1 MRISDPVQAA
11 DYDTALAAFGSAA
24 GPGVAAVFHAVRAM
38 PYRSGKD
45 RTPLTALRTGRGA
58 CTAKHIL
65 LRDLLRARGLR
76 ADVELVECDF
86 AAAVPPHPSMP
97 DALRRAAGAGGVRDV
112 HCWVRLHDGAG
123 DLCLDATWPDAVA
136 PYGFAVN
143 DGWTGRGDTRPAVT
157 GGVVRA
163 APEDVLTAKA
173 ALLAG
178 FTAEERRIR
187 LAFLADLSAWL
198 ERLPSEQQGGRQ

>member
-1 MRISDPVQAA
+1 MPISEPAQDYAA
-11 DYDTALAAFGSAA
+11 ALAGFAASA
-24 GPGVAAVFHAVRAM
+24 GPGVVAAFHAVRAM
-38 PYRSGKD
+38 PYRSGND

-58 CTAKHIL
+58 CTAKHIV

-97 DALRRAAGAGGVRDV
+97 DALRRVAIAGGVRDI
-112 HCWVRLHDGAG
+112 HCWVRLHGDAD

-136 PYGFAVN
+136 PFGFPVN
-143 DGWTGRGDTRPAVT
+143 ADWRGQGDTRLAVT

-163 APEDVLTAKA
+163 APEDVLASKA

-178 FTAEERRIR
+178 FTAQERQVR